1 MWLLQT
7 CVEGGS
13 GYSYPKPK
21 YTFEIVPSIELFSKS
36 ISFEESPV
44 TQNYQRKHYQGHNYA
59 QGYTTVR
66 SPIRKAEYQGR
77 NSIHS
82 PAKPSPTK
90 RYHTAH
96 YYQGPLIEQPSIQ
109 SSQKA
114 NAIHAPKAIRPKSI
128 KKTKNELIM
137 DMGEY
142 KISIPLSSDGI
153 IADGEYLVKIP
164 VYETVVSK

>member
-1 MWLLQT
+1 MLCCLWLMQGS
-7 CVEGGS
+7 VEGGS
-13 GYSYPKPK
+13 GYFYPKPK
-21 YTFEIVPSIELFSKS
+21 YTLEIVPSIELFSKS

-44 TQNYQRKHYQGHNYA
+44 TQNYQQEHYQGHNYA
-59 QGYTTVR
+59 QGY
-66 SPIRKAEYQGR
+66 KKNEYQGV

-82 PAKPSPTK
+82 PSKPSPTK

-96 YYQGPLIEQPSIQ
+96 YYQGQPTIQ

-114 NAIHAPKAIRPKSI
+114 NAIPATKTIRPKSI
-128 KKTKNELIM
+128 QKTKNELIM

-142 KISIPLSSDGI
+142 KISIPLSSDGV

-164 VYETVVSK
+164 VYETVVRK